1 MEISIASPPDRE
13 KLVADILIENE
24 QIAEINC
31 EDNEVKIEIYP
42 KQNGQPW
49 VLNYQEFYKTIEQ
62 AKVRLLERQD

>member
-1 MEISIASPPDRE
+1 MEISISSPPDRE

-31 EDNEVKIEIYP
+31 EDNDVKIEIYP
-42 KQNGQPW
+42 KQNGEPW

-62 AKVRLLERQD
+62 AKVKLLERQD